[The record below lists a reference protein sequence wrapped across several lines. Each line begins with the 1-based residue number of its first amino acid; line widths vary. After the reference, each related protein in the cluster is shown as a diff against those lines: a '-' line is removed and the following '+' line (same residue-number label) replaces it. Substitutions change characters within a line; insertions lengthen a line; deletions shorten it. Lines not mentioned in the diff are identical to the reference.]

1 MVESRSRQ
9 PAAQSIGRFF
19 LADSPHDRRNYVAF
33 CTFLTLKEMATAA
46 VARRQSSVVPHSDI
60 RALESRLQSL
70 HQGIVTNQYEAGAIL
85 TDLKQRFPHGQ
96 WGVYLRQLC
105 QRINLSRR
113 AADYYTETF
122 AELQS
127 AGGDAVVVAATAAG
141 LNTNKKPVRSALV
154 EVAKMNPHA
163 SPTKI
168 AKFAKMKV
176 AQRAFK
182 NPAIEQLAELRK
194 QFPNVLLERV
204 GGSCKTSFQAWIT
217 VRASKAPKGQR
228 VTVEMSSAQL
238 RHVPGTVTV
247 GANGLE
253 YAGVRKFLRA
263 WGVK

>member
-1 MVESRSRQ
+1 
-9 PAAQSIGRFF
+9 
-19 LADSPHDRRNYVAF
+19 
-33 CTFLTLKEMATAA
+33 MATAA
-46 VARRQSSVVPHSDI
+46 TARRQSSIPHGANI
-60 RALESRLQSL
+60 QALEARLTEL
-70 HQGIVTNQYEAGAIL
+70 HNSMVVSQYDAGAIL
-85 TDLKQRFPHGQ
+85 TDLRQRFAHGH

-105 QRINLSRR
+105 KRINLSRR
-113 AADYYTETF
+113 AADYYMETF

-127 AGGDAVVVAATAAG
+127 AGGDAVVVAANAAG

-168 AKFAKMKV
+168 AKFAKMNV

-204 GGSCKTSFQAWIT
+204 GGSCKTSFQVWIT

-228 VTVEMSSAQL
+228 VTVEMTTDQL
-238 RHVPGTVTV
+238 RYVPGTVTV

-253 YAGVRKFLRA
+253 YAGVKKFLRA